1 MENPDVVLE
10 FVMENDIVD
19 KDGKKIEKL
28 TMSYKN
34 LSKTKDDGRAGA
46 EFGQICSS
54 LFSYEE
60 SEDNNGKED

>member
-10 FVMENDIVD
+10 FVMENNIVGE
-19 KDGKKIEKL
+19 DGKKTEKL

-34 LSKTKDDGRAGA
+34 NSRVEDDGSSGA
-46 EFGQICSS
+46 EFSQICSS